1 MRGDINIPLV
11 KIEILQGKNR
21 EYKKALMDGVH
32 NALVEALKIP
42 DYDRNQRL
50 YELNAENFEYIDT
63 RTDCNTIIE
72 ITMFEGRTRAA
83 KVDLYSAICRN
94 LETNPGIPA
103 NDIIIV
109 LNEIPLHNWG
119 IRGGKPADEV
129 DLGFAVKV

>member
-1 MRGDINIPLV
+1 MPLV

-32 NALVEALKIP
+32 SALVEALKIP

-50 YELNAENFEYIDT
+50 YELDAENFEYIDT
-63 RTDCNTIIE
+63 RDCNTIIE

-94 LETNPGIPA
+94 LESNPGIPA

-109 LNEIPLHNWG
+109 LNEIPLNNWG

>member
-1 MRGDINIPLV
+1 MPLV

-21 EYKKALMDGVH
+21 EYKKGLMDGVH
-32 NALVEALKIP
+32 NALVEVLKIP

-63 RTDCNTIIE
+63 RTDCYTIIE
-72 ITMFEGRTRAA
+72 ITMFEGRSRAA
-83 KVDLYSAICRN
+83 KVDIYSAICRN
-94 LETNPGIPA
+94 LETDPGIPA

-119 IRGGKPADEV
+119 IKGGKPADEV
-129 DLGFAVKV
+129 DLGFVVKV

>member
-1 MRGDINIPLV
+1 MPLV

-21 EYKKALMDGVH
+21 EYKKALMDGIH

-50 YELNAENFEYIDT
+50 HELKAENFEYIGT
-63 RTDCNTIIE
+63 RTNRCTIIE

-83 KVDLYSAICRN
+83 KADLYTAICRN
-94 LETNPGIPA
+94 LEANPGIPA
-103 NDIIIV
+103 ADVTIV
-109 LNEIPLHNWG
+109 INEVPLHNWG

-129 DLGFAVKV
+129 DLGFEVKV